1 MRDPQQVH
9 PRLRADKPGR
19 QASPLSCPASSDRK
33 ITYQP
38 LSRPKPKGVLAGKNR
53 APAASAFLPSNPL
66 LGKAVFPVEAQSA
79 MWAGSVRYCKLM
91 TRLPTE
97 PSSVGASLAG
107 KKARTTP
114 RS

>member
-9 PRLRADKPGR
+9 PRLRADN
-19 QASPLSCPASSDRK
+19 SPLNCPASSDWK
-33 ITYQP
+33 ITISHCQDQSP
-38 LSRPKPKGVLAGKNR
+38 SGVLAGKNR
-53 APAASAFLPSNPL
+53 APAASAFLPSDPL

-97 PSSVGASLAG
+97 PSSVGDSLAG
-107 KKARTTP
+107 KKACTSP